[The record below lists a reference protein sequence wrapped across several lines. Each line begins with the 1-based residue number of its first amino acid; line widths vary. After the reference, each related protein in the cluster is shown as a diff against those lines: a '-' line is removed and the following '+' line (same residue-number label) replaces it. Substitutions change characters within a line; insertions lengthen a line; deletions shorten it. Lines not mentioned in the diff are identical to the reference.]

1 MVAPP
6 GFTTGAVP
14 PRHEGSMYMTI
25 SRRFPVLF
33 LLLGMILA
41 GIPARSAGST
51 PVADADVSLHRYRT
65 VPGIVVAQ
73 QAADSLDHVAGIVR
87 SADSGTPLAGA
98 IARIVSTGGSAITHG
113 DGSFRIAVPD
123 GERYRLRIDRLG
135 YAAVSVDVRPGER
148 VTVDLEVAAIPLPDV
163 VVTAVL
169 SPTAANETIRP
180 SAVFA
185 GEQLQQRMAGT
196 VAKTVAWVPGVA
208 VSSMGPGTAQPVI
221 RGLTG
226 DRILM
231 LEDGQRVGDVI
242 NSGVDHASALSPS
255 TARRID
261 VIRGPSAVL
270 YGGSVLGGVIN
281 VVRDEVPQAVPSRP
295 TGFTLLQAQSATRA
309 LGGSGEATVGITE
322 HVPLRIEMS
331 KREGG
336 DLRTPI
342 GRLAGTQTDVWSV
355 AAGTSWVDDWGY
367 AGGSFRVFR
376 NDYGIPG
383 GFLGGHTNPV
393 RTEQERVASRFRSV
407 IRPGQGVEAIEVDAG
422 YTWYRHNEMESSGIL
437 GALYERQIVSGE
449 ARARHG
455 RWGPFTSGAVG
466 TRVSWENFGFGG
478 VLYTPNSRRRT
489 QAAYALEEI
498 QLDPVSIEAGLRYD
512 RVELEP
518 HQEDEFSDIGH
529 IRARSFGAVSGSLGA
544 LLRVTGPLT
553 MGASVGRAFRT
564 PDVNELYSEGPHL
577 AANSFDIGNP
587 SLQMETGLGIDVFG
601 RITGRRL
608 NAEATWFRNAIT
620 GYVFPQATGQLSRIR
635 LPIYQF
641 VGEDAVLTGLESV
654 LGWSLPA
661 GFKLE
666 AVASY
671 VRGTLLATNE
681 PLPFMPPLQGRLA
694 IGYAPADWFVE
705 AEAQMA
711 GSQERTGRFEQPTD
725 GYATLGISAGM
736 RLTLAGRLHV
746 VTLHV
751 ENLGDTEYRYHLSRV
766 KEIMP
771 EAGRSVSVAYRV
783 VF

>member
-1 MVAPP
+1 MMKRHIAVPFLLSMGLCVGAPP
-6 GFTTGAVP
+6 
-14 PRHEGSMYMTI
+14 
-25 SRRFPVLF
+25 
-33 LLLGMILA
+33 
-41 GIPARSAGST
+41 SA
-51 PVADADVSLHRYRT
+51 AQ
-65 VPGIVVAQ
+65 AQ
-73 QAADSLDHVAGIVR
+73 QGEGILEGIVR
-87 SADSGTPLAGA
+87 TVEDGTPLAGA
-98 IARIVSTGGSAITHG
+98 TVMVVGTDRGTVTHG
-113 DGSFRIAVPD
+113 DGAFSIAVPAA
-123 GERYRLRIDRLG
+123 EQYRIRVDRIG
-135 YAAVSVDVRPGER
+135 YASATIEVGQGELT
-148 VTVDLEVAAIPLPDV
+148 TVDLEVAAIPSPDI

-185 GEQLQQRMAGT
+185 GEELQRQMAGT
-196 VAKTVAWVPGVA
+196 IAKTVESVPGVA

-242 NSGVDHASALSPS
+242 NSGVDHATAQVPS
-255 TARRID
+255 TARQIE

-270 YGGSVLGGVIN
+270 YGSNVLGGVIN
-281 VVRDEVPQAVPSRP
+281 VIRDEVPRAVPSRP
-295 TGFTLLQAQSATRA
+295 TGFASLQAQSSTRA
-309 LGGSGEATVGITE
+309 LGGSGETTVGITE
-322 HVPLRIEMS
+322 NVPLRVEVS

-393 RTEQERVASRFRSV
+393 RTEQERTAGRFRSV
-407 IRPGQGVEAIEVDAG
+407 IRPGKGVEEIEVDAG
-422 YTWYRHNEMESSGIL
+422 YTWYQHHEVESSGIL
-437 GALYERQIVSGE
+437 GALFEREIVSGE

-466 TRVSWENFGFGG
+466 TRASWENFGFGG

-489 QAAYALEEI
+489 QAAYVVEQI

-518 HQEDEFSDIGH
+518 NEEDEFSDIGH
-529 IRARSFGAVSGSLGA
+529 IRARSFDAVSGSLGA
-544 LLRVTGPLT
+544 LLRVTGPFT

-577 AANSFDIGNP
+577 AANSFDVGNP
-587 SLQMETGLGIDVFG
+587 SLEMETGLGIDVFG
-601 RITGRRL
+601 RITGGRL
-608 NAEATWFRNAIT
+608 SGEATWFRNAIT
-620 GYVFPQATGQLSRIR
+620 GYIFPQATGKLSRVR
-635 LPIYQF
+635 LPIYQY
-641 VGEDAVLTGLESV
+641 VGEDAVLTGFESAF
-654 LGWSLPA
+654 GWSMPA
-661 GFKLE
+661 GLKLE

-671 VRGTLLATNE
+671 VRGTIRATNE
-681 PLPFMPPLQGRLA
+681 PLPFMPPLQGRLV
-694 IGYAPADWFVE
+694 IGYSPADWFVE
-705 AEAQMA
+705 AATRMA
-711 GSQERTGRFEQPTD
+711 KSQERTGRFEEPTD
-725 GYATLGISAGM
+725 GYAIFGLSGGM
-736 RLTLAGRLHV
+736 RFTFAGRLHV
-746 VTLHV
+746 VTLHL
-751 ENLGDTEYRYHLSRV
+751 ENLGDTEYRRHLSRV

-771 EAGRSVSVAYRV
+771 EAGRSLSVSYRV